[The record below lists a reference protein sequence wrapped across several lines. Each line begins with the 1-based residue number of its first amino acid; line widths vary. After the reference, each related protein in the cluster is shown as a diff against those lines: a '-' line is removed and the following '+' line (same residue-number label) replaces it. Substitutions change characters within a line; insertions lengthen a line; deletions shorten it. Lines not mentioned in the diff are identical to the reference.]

1 MADGMHKGDT
11 HQGKVAVITGG
22 GRGFGKAFGT
32 ALAARGAHVVLA
44 DIDGAA
50 AEAAA
55 AEITGKGGNA
65 SAAACDVADEAAVAA
80 VFGQVAERHGGI
92 DILVNNAGLHSA
104 AYNKPSAEIGIA
116 GLRRLFD
123 VNVIGVY
130 ICSLAARPAMSGRP
144 GAAWTPRRRPGAA
157 IVNISSSAAYA
168 NRAAYGVSKLAV
180 RGATA
185 QLAREF
191 AADGIRVNAI
201 APGLIFTDTIRAEL
215 ARDEVARVMGQQILP
230 REGEEQDIVDALLF
244 LVSPA
249 ASFVTGETL
258 RVTGGFALSV
268 LTSTVLL
275 PALRGRNSSCEM
287 P

>member
-1 MADGMHKGDT
+1 VNDQNN
-11 HQGKVAVITGG
+11 QGQVALITGG
-22 GRGFGKAFGT
+22 GRGFGKAFGG

-44 DIDGAA
+44 DIDGDAA
-50 AEAAA
+50 TAAA
-55 AEITGKGGNA
+55 AEISAKGGSA
-65 SAAACDVADEAAVAA
+65 SGTACDVADESRVTAMVGEVAA
-80 VFGQVAERHGGI
+80 EHGGI

-104 AYNKPSAEIGIA
+104 AYNRPSAEIGVA

-123 VNVIGVY
+123 VNVMGTY

-144 GAAWTPRRRPGAA
+144 GAA

-168 NRAAYGVSKLAV
+168 NRTAYGVSKLAV
-180 RGATA
+180 RGLTV

-215 ARDEVARVMGQQILP
+215 PRDEVARVMGQQVLP
-230 REGEEQDIVDALLF
+230 REGEERDIVDALLF

-268 LTSTVLL
+268 
-275 PALRGRNSSCEM
+275 
-287 P
+287 

>member
-1 MADGMHKGDT
+1 VTLAADEAF
-11 HQGKVAVITGG
+11 QGKVALVTGG

-44 DIDGAA
+44 DIDGSAA
-50 AEAAA
+50 ALAA
-55 AEITGKGGNA
+55 AEIADKGG
-65 SAAACDVADEAAVAA
+65 SAAGAVCDVADEAGVAA
-80 VFGQVAERHGGI
+80 VVSQVAAEYGGI

-104 AYNKPSAEIGIA
+104 AYNKPSAEIGIPS
-116 GLRRLFD
+116 LRRLFD
-123 VNVIGVY
+123 VNVMGVY
-130 ICSLAARPAMSGRP
+130 ICSLAARPVMTGRP
-144 GAAWTPRRRPGAA
+144 GAS

-180 RGATA
+180 RGVTV

-201 APGLIFTDTIRAEL
+201 APGLIFTDTVRAEL
-215 ARDEVARVMGQQILP
+215 APDEVARVMGQQILE
-230 REGEEQDIVDALLF
+230 REGEERDIVDALLF
-244 LVSPA
+244 LVSPQ

-268 LTSTVLL
+268 
-275 PALRGRNSSCEM
+275 
-287 P
+287 

>member
-1 MADGMHKGDT
+1 MGMSDEV

-22 GRGFGKAFGT
+22 GRGFGKAFGA

-44 DIDGAA
+44 DIDGDAA
-50 AEAAA
+50 AAAA
-55 AEITGKGGNA
+55 AEIAAKGGSA
-65 SAAACDVADEAAVAA
+65 SGAACDVADEERVAA
-80 VFGQVAERHGGI
+80 MVGEVTRKHGGI

-104 AYNKPSAEIGIA
+104 TYNKPSAEIGIA

-123 VNVIGVY
+123 VNVMGTY
-130 ICSLAARPAMSGRP
+130 ICSLAARPAMCGRP
-144 GAAWTPRRRPGAA
+144 GAV

-180 RGATA
+180 RGLTV

-215 ARDEVARVMGQQILP
+215 PKDEAARVLGQQILP

-244 LVSPA
+244 LASPA

-268 LTSTVLL
+268 
-275 PALRGRNSSCEM
+275 
-287 P
+287 

>member
-1 MADGMHKGDT
+1 M
-11 HQGKVAVITGG
+11 
-22 GRGFGKAFGT
+22 
-32 ALAARGAHVVLA
+32 
-44 DIDGAA
+44 
-50 AEAAA
+50 
-55 AEITGKGGNA
+55 
-65 SAAACDVADEAAVAA
+65 ADEAGVAA
-80 VFGQVAERHGGI
+80 MFGEVAAEHGGI

-104 AYNKPSAEIGIA
+104 AYNKPSADIGIA

-130 ICSLAARPAMSGRP
+130 ICSLAARPAMSGRH
-144 GAAWTPRRRPGAA
+144 GAAV
-157 IVNISSSAAYA
+157 VNISSSAAYA

-180 RGATA
+180 RGVTA

-215 ARDEVARVMGQQILP
+215 PRDEAARVMGQQILP
-230 REGEEQDIVDALLF
+230 REGEERDIVDALLF

-268 LTSTVLL
+268 
-275 PALRGRNSSCEM
+275 
-287 P
+287 

>member
-1 MADGMHKGDT
+1 M
-11 HQGKVAVITGG
+11 AVITGG

-50 AEAAA
+50 ADAAA
-55 AEITGKGGNA
+55 AEIAGQGRQRVRGGLRRGRRGGRGGDDRRGGGA
-65 SAAACDVADEAAVAA
+65 STAASTSSSTTRACT
-80 VFGQVAERHGGI
+80 RPPTT
-92 DILVNNAGLHSA
+92 SPR
-104 AYNKPSAEIGIA
+104 PSIGIA

-123 VNVIGVY
+123 VNVMGVY
-130 ICSLAARPAMSGRP
+130 ICSLAARPAMSGRA
-144 GAAWTPRRRPGAA
+144 GAAV
-157 IVNISSSAAYA
+157 VNISSSAAYA

-180 RGATA
+180 RGVTV

-215 ARDEVARVMGQQILP
+215 PRDEVARVMGQQILP
-230 REGEEQDIVDALLF
+230 REGEERDIVDALLF

-268 LTSTVLL
+268 
-275 PALRGRNSSCEM
+275 
-287 P
+287 